1 MEQEIGKVIH
11 YYDRAGVAVVRL
23 SGALAVGDKIKIVKA
38 DREFG
43 DTISSMQVDHKN
55 VSAGQA
61 GEEVAIKISEP
72 TKEGARVIKLA

>member
-1 MEQEIGKVIH
+1 MEEEIGKVIH

>member
-38 DREFG
+38 DHELE
-43 DTISSMQVDHKN
+43 DTVSSMQVDHKN

-72 TKEGARVIKLA
+72 TKEGARVIKLV

>member
-38 DREFG
+38 DRELEN
-43 DTISSMQVDHKN
+43 TVSSMQVDHKN

>member
-38 DREFG
+38 DREFEN
-43 DTISSMQVDHKN
+43 TVSSMQVDHKN

-61 GEEVAIKISEP
+61 GEEVAIKISES